1 MESRTIWL
9 TLAIAFVAAAAIG
22 MTSQPMPYGE
32 NLIRLQVHERL
43 APVDPAMTKE
53 PLQTQVI
60 LLDYADD
67 KLLLLKTWIALSK
80 YPAQTRELLGLY
92 GDETAFK
99 EVLKE
104 YGEAAVPVI
113 KYFVDH
119 DVLSVRLRDATGNA
133 IGKAGRILDKG
144 WSYLKG
150 APPQVTPVP
159 PNEPE
164 SKLDPAKRG
173 QYAVQFIKD
182 EGHTFLAQ
190 FAVDPT
196 GAAKWNQTNR
206 LTHGIVSFFTG
217 GISNLERKH
226 DLNEELG
233 GADVFFAAM
242 DIVPIAVSLRL
253 LKAGKLASAGG
264 KELSV
269 ASRTRLLAPRLIPKG
284 AFFRKLGKYGVTAAT
299 ALVVITHPSLIN
311 SLLAEAASLLGF
323 PAWLVQG
330 VFWFVLVFVATYPVL
345 WLTKRVA
352 QAVLFTLS
360 LMERSSAFKRGR
372 STQTGSDMVS

>member
-1 MESRTIWL
+1 M
-9 TLAIAFVAAAAIG
+9 V
-22 MTSQPMPYGE
+22 SQPIPYGE
-32 NLIRLQVHERL
+32 NLIRLQVNERL
-43 APVDPAMTKE
+43 APVDLAMTKE

-60 LLDYADD
+60 LLSYADD

-80 YPAQTRELLGLY
+80 YPAQTRALLGLY

-104 YGEAAVPVI
+104 HGEATVPVI

-119 DVLSVRLRDATGNA
+119 DVLSVKLRDATGNA
-133 IGKAGRILDKG
+133 ISRVGRILIKE
-144 WSYLKG
+144 WNYLKG

-159 PNEPE
+159 PSEPE

-190 FAVDPT
+190 FVVDPT

-206 LTHGIVSFFTG
+206 LTQGIASFFTG

-226 DLNEELG
+226 DLKEELR

-242 DIVPIAVSLRL
+242 DIVPIAVSLRV
-253 LKAGKLASAGG
+253 LKAGKLASAGS

-269 ASRTRLLAPRLIPKG
+269 ASRTRLLAPRFIPKG

-311 SLLAEAASLLGF
+311 SLLAESASLLGF

-330 VFWFVLVFVATYPVL
+330 VFWFLLVFVATYPVL
-345 WLTKRVA
+345 WLTKKAA
-352 QAVLFTLS
+352 QAILFTLS
-360 LMERSSAFKRGR
+360 LAERSSQETRAARALTRGR
-372 STQTGSDMVS
+372 SAQTGSPIVS